1 MLVGKCILS
10 APSHDKLEALI
21 NEYYCSTNYRID
33 GNLVINSK
41 TSLWILQFLHRASYV
56 EKRCTLSCQS
66 RREATIPGKP
76 VYRVDAENTAS
87 GWNIRCMGYQFRKLR
102 KE

>member
-10 APSHDKLEALI
+10 APSRDKLEALI

-41 TSLWILQFLHRASYV
+41 TGKCLDDMWVCCAKAGRWQM
-56 EKRCTLSCQS
+56 
-66 RREATIPGKP
+66 RRRVKEAQ
-76 VYRVDAENTAS
+76 DD
-87 GWNIRCMGYQFRKLR
+87 
-102 KE
+102 

>member
-21 NEYYCSTNYRID
+21 NEYYCSTNYRIY

-41 TSLWILQFLHRASYV
+41 TGKCLDDMWV
-56 EKRCTLSCQS
+56 CCTKAGRWQM
-66 RREATIPGKP
+66 RRRIRDEHSGK
-76 VYRVDAENTAS
+76 
-87 GWNIRCMGYQFRKLR
+87 
-102 KE
+102 